1 MLIAISAVTYKGRTP
16 KEDYDQL
23 ISFLD
28 EVFFTKDD
36 PETRRDFLG
45 LLPKL
50 YKPEYDPCSN
60 NIIIKEGDSI
70 EAAVGLYYDTV
81 IAGGEKLR
89 CGGIGNVAVGMD
101 SRSKGYMIDCMN
113 MAVEDMI
120 ESGAD
125 FGFLGGQRQRYAYFG
140 FEPGG
145 SRYDFSLNTSNIR
158 HCFGKEAKSGL
169 EIKKLTAD
177 DRELLKQIDDIYKS
191 EPYFVVHKSEKMFD
205 ILCSWRSVPYAALK
219 DGELKGLLIL
229 NYEGGLAVFK
239 DIDAQSL
246 DSLILAAFELT
257 EAKSIEIGVAPYD
270 KFAIKRLLEI
280 AEGCLIRRSNCYTVL
295 NYRNMVKALM
305 QVKAANDRLA
315 NGSLTLLIK
324 GFAGDEKFKI
334 RVNGGDISVIES
346 KGKPD
351 FELDHGQAMRFLF
364 SHLSSERDKLT
375 NAAAQWFPLPL
386 NTVSFDSV

>member
-1 MLIAISAVTYKGRTP
+1 MIAISAVTYKGRAP

-23 ISFLD
+23 MSFLD
-28 EVFFTKDD
+28 EVFFTEDN
-36 PETRRDFLG
+36 PETRRDFLR

-60 NIIIKEGDSI
+60 NIVIKEGDSI
-70 EAAVGLYYDTV
+70 KAAVGLFYDTV
-81 IAGGEKLR
+81 MAGGEKLR
-89 CGGIGNVAVGMD
+89 CGGIGNVAVGLD
-101 SRSKGYMIDCMN
+101 SRSKGYMIECMN

-125 FGFLGGQRQRYAYFG
+125 FGLLGGQRQRYAYFG

-158 HCFGKEAKSGL
+158 HCFGKDAKSGL

-177 DRELLKQIDDIYKS
+177 DTELLKQIDEMYKS
-191 EPYFVVHKSEKMFD
+191 EPYYVVHEPEKMFD

-229 NYEGGLAVFK
+229 NFEGGLAVFK
-239 DIDAQSL
+239 AKDAQSI

-257 EAKSIEIGVAPYD
+257 EARSIEISVAPYD
-270 KFAIKRLLEI
+270 KPAIKRLLEI
-280 AEGCLIRRSNCYTVL
+280 AEGCAIRRSNCYTVL
-295 NYRNMVKALM
+295 NYKKMVKALM
-305 QVKAANDRLA
+305 QAKSEKVRLA
-315 NGSLTLLIK
+315 NGSLTLSVK
-324 GFAGDEKFKI
+324 GYAGDEKFKI

-346 KGKPD
+346 KGKAD

-364 SHLSSERDKLT
+364 SHLSAEREGFT
-375 NAAAQWFPLPL
+375 TAAAQWFPLPL